1 MGLSTFATIFLFVVC
16 LAGGIVIGFLLA
28 RYLKSAPDVL
38 DEEKA
43 EKEPVT
49 PGPVFIKPQ
58 EPALVQVGRTKKKA
72 LWLDMSGQRWEK
84 PGDLPETNRKE
95 LTAIIQELG
104 AWVEP
109 SPLPITVADVYEPKP
124 AKNSL
129 FSRSYSPW
137 HTPKKEPAYPA
148 KVDPSISP
156 VSMVTQID
164 AILQQKLTGT
174 PFATLDIHLI
184 ESPTGEVNVQV
195 GAIKHPAVD
204 SIPNP
209 EIQELIRQ
217 SVAEW
222 EKITQ

>member
-1 MGLSTFATIFLFVVC
+1 MGLSTFATILLFVVC
-16 LAGGIVIGFLLA
+16 LAGGIAIGFLLA
-28 RYLKSAPDVL
+28 RYLKSAPDIL

-43 EKEPVT
+43 EKEPIT
-49 PGPVFIKPQ
+49 QGPVFVKPQ

-84 PGDLPETNRKE
+84 PDDLPEDSRKE
-95 LTAIIQELG
+95 LTAIVQELG

-109 SPLPITVADVYEPKP
+109 SPAPVSDTDAYEPKP

-137 HTPKKEPAYPA
+137 RTPKKEPAFPV
-148 KVDPSISP
+148 KVEPSISA

-164 AILQQKLTGT
+164 AILQQKLVGS
-174 PFATLDIHLI
+174 PFSNLDIHLV
-184 ESPTGEVNVQV
+184 ESPTGEVNVRV
-195 GAIKHPAVD
+195 GAINHPAVD

-222 EKITQ
+222 EKMTQ